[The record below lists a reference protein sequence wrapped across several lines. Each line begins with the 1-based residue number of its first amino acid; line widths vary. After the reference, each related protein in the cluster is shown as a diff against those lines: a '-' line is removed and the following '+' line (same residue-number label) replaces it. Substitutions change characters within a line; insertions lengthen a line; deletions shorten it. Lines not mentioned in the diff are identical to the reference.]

1 MSLVKRN
8 DQSYSSLPSI
18 WDNFLNRDIFNWG
31 SNFANSGNS
40 VPSVNIK
47 ETPDSFE
54 VELAAPGM
62 EKKDFKVELD
72 GNTLSISSERENQ
85 HEERQEENYTRK
97 EFSYQSFYRTFHLPK
112 DVVDAEKI
120 KASKINQHQLRLINV
135 NCRPFNFEWPFLR
148 SIIIWKELKR

>member
-8 DQSYSSLPSI
+8 NESYSALPSI

-47 ETPDSFE
+47 ETPESFE
-54 VELAAPGM
+54 VVLAAPGM

-72 GNTLSISSERENQ
+72 GNTLSISSEKQ
-85 HEERQEENYTRK
+85 SHHEDKDGESYTRK
-97 EFSYQSFYRTFHLPK
+97 EFSFQSFYRSFHLPK
-112 DVVDAEKI
+112 DVVDADKI
-120 KASKINQHQLRLINV
+120 KAGYENGLLRLSIPKKEEAKQKPARLINI
-135 NCRPFNFEWPFLR
+135 N
-148 SIIIWKELKR
+148 